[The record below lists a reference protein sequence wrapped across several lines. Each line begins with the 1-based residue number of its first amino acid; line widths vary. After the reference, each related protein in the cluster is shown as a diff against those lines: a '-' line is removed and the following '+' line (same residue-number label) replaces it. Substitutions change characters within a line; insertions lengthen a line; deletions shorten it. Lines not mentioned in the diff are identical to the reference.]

1 MTELL
6 SEIEKAKRWE
16 LVAAFDKNET
26 IISDQVAALFQD
38 MPVAELDGEPLA
50 YLRDFLSWCASNGVR
65 HCPAK
70 PTTVAAWIV
79 SLPENGGNQERILA
93 TLAAIE
99 LLHDRHGKPNPVATA
114 IVRAALD
121 RVIKVDPPPRSWPK
135 PDKISFALLP
145 ADIRAIIAKRERDRE
160 RVMRRDQN
168 AAAKDRQTNGAET
181 KPVEHEKELRDD
193 NQEAARQ

>member
-1 MTELL
+1 MAELL
-6 SEIEKAKRWE
+6 SEIERAKRRD
-16 LVAAFDKNET
+16 LIAAFDKNET
-26 IISDQVAALFQD
+26 IISEQVAALFQD
-38 MPVAELDGEPLA
+38 VAVPELDGEALA
-50 YLRDFLSWCASNGVR
+50 HLRDFLSWCASNGVR

-79 SLPENGGNQERILA
+79 SLPENGGNQDRILA

-99 LLHDRHGKPNPVATA
+99 LLHDQHGKPNPVATA
-114 IVRAALD
+114 IVKFALD
-121 RVIKVDPPPRSWPK
+121 RVVHIDPPRSWPK

-168 AAAKDRQTNGAET
+168 VAAKERQTNGAGT
-181 KPVEHEKELRDD
+181 KSVEPEKELQNDHT
-193 NQEAARQ
+193 QTA

>member
-1 MTELL
+1 MAELL
-6 SEIEKAKRWE
+6 SEIERAKRRD
-16 LVAAFDKNET
+16 LIAAFDKNET
-26 IISDQVAALFQD
+26 IISEQVAALFQD
-38 MPVAELDGEPLA
+38 VAVPELDGDALA
-50 YLRDFLSWCASNGVR
+50 HLRGFLSWCASNGVR

-70 PTTVAAWIV
+70 PSTVAAFVV

-93 TLAAIE
+93 TLTAIE
-99 LLHDRHGKPNPVATA
+99 LLHDQHCKPNPVATA

-121 RVIKVDPPPRSWPK
+121 RVIKVDPPRSWPS

-160 RVMRRDQN
+160 RAMRRDQN
-168 AAAKDRQTNGAET
+168 AAAKERQTNGAET
-181 KPVEHEKELRDD
+181 KPVEHEKELRND